1 MAAAAAITGIGYA
14 RIARDSER
22 SALDLAVE
30 ASRNAIADAGLASH
44 DVDGLVT
51 FPERTSPPTS
61 FQGPPIESVQRA
73 LGLAGLAYW
82 QSFGTGP
89 GQFGAVLAAV
99 HAAAAGA
106 ARHILAV
113 RAHKRQERAYLPI
126 RGDGGGLAFDEDAYT
141 MPYGAAGGAA
151 RLAPWAARH
160 MHEYGTTQEHL
171 GSVVLT
177 CRDYAARNPRAYWH
191 EPLTMAD
198 YLSSPW
204 VSTPFKRLD
213 CDYPVEGAVALIIS
227 AAGGTAGLAS
237 RPAWVAAGAQ
247 AAGPGLSWTQWPDMT
262 RMASWQ
268 VAERLWSRTHL
279 RPADVDV
286 AELYDGFSWLAICW
300 LEDMR
305 FVAKGEG
312 GPFFAE
318 GRARLD
324 GDLPVCTD
332 GGQLGMGRIHGFG
345 KIAQAVLQLR
355 GEAGPNQK
363 PGATVALAC
372 AGGGPQCAALLLTG
386 ERT

>member
-1 MAAAAAITGIGYA
+1 MTTAAITGLGYA

-22 SALDLAVE
+22 SGLDLAAE
-30 ASRNAIADAGLASH
+30 ASRNAIADAGLH
-44 DVDGLVT
+44 RDDIDGLVT
-51 FPERTSPPTS
+51 FPDRTSPPTS
-61 FQGPPIESVQRA
+61 FQGPSIESVQRA
-73 LGLAGLAYW
+73 LGLRNLTYW

-89 GQFGAVLAAV
+89 GQFGAVLGAV
-99 HAAAAGA
+99 HAVGAGA
-106 ARHILAV
+106 ARHVLAM
-113 RAHKRQERAYLPI
+113 RAHKRQDRAYLPL
-126 RGDGGGLAFDEDAYT
+126 RPDGSGLAWDEDAYT

-151 RLAPWAARH
+151 RLAPWATRH

-177 CRDYAARNPRAYWH
+177 CRDYAVRNPRAYWR
-191 EPLTMAD
+191 EPLTMQQ
-198 YLSSPW
+198 YLDSPW

-213 CDYPVEGAVALIIS
+213 CDYPVEGAVALVIS
-227 AAGGTAGLAS
+227 AGPNAADLAHKPAYVAG
-237 RPAWVAAGAQ
+237 GAQ
-247 AAGPGLSWTQWPDMT
+247 AAGPGLNWSQWPDMT
-262 RMASWQ
+262 RMASWY
-268 VAERLWSRTHL
+268 VAEQLWSRTYL

-318 GRARLD
+318 GRGRLD

-332 GGQLGMGRIHGFG
+332 GGQLGMGRLHGFG

-355 GEAGPNQK
+355 GEAGANQK
-363 PGATVALAC
+363 PGATVAVAC

-386 ERT
+386 EQT